1 MTPRHRQL
9 KTENN
14 RGQWVGTSGQFI
26 DQVRIV
32 TIKLSIFS
40 CEDTAQ
46 PVLMSVCQSV
56 CLCVWGHSA
65 NFKVPK
71 GYQRLPGVTKG
82 LPKVVPCHSRLHA
95 VPWECRHFNELGCSS
110 KSRNAVPW
118 HWKQFHD
125 LARSSTS
132 LHLATEAYMQYHE
145 HEWSSMGMQVLMFWR
160 L

>member
-14 RGQWVGTSGQFI
+14 LGQWVGTSGQFI

-82 LPKVVPCHSRLHA
+82 LPKVVPCHSRQACQWAWMQFQEQECSSMTLKTVPWSCTQFYELAFSYRSLHA
-95 VPWECRHFNELGCSS
+95 VPWAWM
-110 KSRNAVPW
+110 K
-118 HWKQFHD
+118 FHGH
-125 LARSSTS
+125 ASP
-132 LHLATEAYMQYHE
+132 Y
-145 HEWSSMGMQVLMFWR
+145 VLEVIT
-160 L
+160 